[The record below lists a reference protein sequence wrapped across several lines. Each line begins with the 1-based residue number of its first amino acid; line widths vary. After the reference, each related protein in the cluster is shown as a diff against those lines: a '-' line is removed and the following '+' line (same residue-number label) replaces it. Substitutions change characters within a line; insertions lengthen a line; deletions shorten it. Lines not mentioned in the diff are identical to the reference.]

1 MKVFVVVYGWAYEP
15 GGTVDS
21 VYNDK
26 DKAEKRAHDLEYED
40 IFDECGDKIMAEWV
54 EVTESEVK

>member
-1 MKVFVVVYGWAYEP
+1 MKVFVVVYGRQYEP

-21 VYNDK
+21 VYTDK

-40 IFDECGDKIMAEWV
+40 IFDADGDEIIAEWV
-54 EVTESEVK
+54 EVTEVEVK

>member
-1 MKVFVVVYGWAYEP
+1 MKVFVVVYGRAYDP

-26 DKAEKRAHDLEYED
+26 YKAAKRAHDLEYED
-40 IFDECGDKIMAEWV
+40 VFDSDGDEIIAEWV
-54 EVTESEVK
+54 EVTEVEVK

>member
-1 MKVFVVVYGWAYEP
+1 MKVFVVVYGREYEA

-40 IFDECGDKIMAEWV
+40 IFDEFGNEIIAEWV